1 MIELENRKKYKSLNI
16 NGVNFDLVQVF
27 ILENKIE
34 IVNNWSGLTIA
45 FIYKDDIKTVIII
58 DN

>member
-1 MIELENRKKYKSLNI
+1 MIELEDKKKYKYLNI

-34 IVNNWSGLTIA
+34 IVNNWSGSTIA
-45 FIYKDDIKTVIII
+45 FIYKNDIKTVIIG
-58 DN
+58 

>member
-45 FIYKDDIKTVIII
+45 FIYKDDIKTVIIG
-58 DN
+58 